1 MDNLFVIHKLKELLA
16 IDSPLGMHREMDEYL
31 LHQAEELG
39 FAARRLHKGGVLVE
53 LGGQGRPMVFVAHA
67 DTVGLMVRAI
77 LPDGTL
83 EVHNV
88 GGVPPFQTL
97 HENVRIY
104 PRKGGMYTGTVAR
117 RNPSIHLMTL
127 EERDEPLN
135 YHENVCVRLDENV
148 ESAEDTKSLG
158 ISIGDMVALE
168 PRVVTTETGYIKSRF
183 LDDKAACACLL
194 GLMKAV
200 SQGEITLGRKVY
212 VLFTEYEELG
222 GSGACGIP
230 ADVEDYI
237 ALDIGCV
244 GPENA
249 SSEHKVTLIA
259 MDAHFPYDL
268 ELTGGIADL
277 CDKYEIPYVMD
288 MMLPRYGSDA
298 NAVMAGSQDVRC
310 ALIGPGVIETHGY
323 ERTHEDSLRALC
335 DLLGAIAK
343 N

>member
-1 MDNLFVIHKLKELLA
+1 M
-16 IDSPLGMHREMDEYL
+16 
-31 LHQAEELG
+31 
-39 FAARRLHKGGVLVE
+39 
-53 LGGQGRPMVFVAHA
+53 
-67 DTVGLMVRAI
+67 
-77 LPDGTL
+77 
-83 EVHNV
+83 
-88 GGVPPFQTL
+88 
-97 HENVRIY
+97 
-104 PRKGGMYTGTVAR
+104 
-117 RNPSIHLMTL
+117 
-127 EERDEPLN
+127 
-135 YHENVCVRLDENV
+135 
-148 ESAEDTKSLG
+148 
-158 ISIGDMVALE
+158 
-168 PRVVTTETGYIKSRF
+168 
-183 LDDKAACACLL
+183 KAA
-194 GLMKAV
+194 

-237 ALDIGCV
+237 ALDIGCI

-298 NAVMAGSQDVRC
+298 NAAMAGSQDVRC